1 MGYTHFKHADAT
13 KKNST
18 NNGAARHMIAYHGRG
33 RCGIHKPKSPSNP
46 QISMEIAKK
55 SPAMLLG
62 TLDQAESNWLVPAF
76 ALYSSFNASH
86 MPKGDPALVG
96 CRRRGRSQT

>member
-33 RCGIHKPKSPSNP
+33 RCGTHRPHSHRNP
-46 QISMEIAKK
+46 EISMETAKK

-86 MPKGDPALVG
+86 MPKGDPHLV
-96 CRRRGRSQT
+96 CRRRSGHGQT

>member
-33 RCGIHKPKSPSNP
+33 GCGIHKPKSHSNP

-55 SPAMLLG
+55 SPAMPLG
-62 TLDQAESNWLVPAF
+62 ALDRAASNWLVPVL

-86 MPKGDPALVG
+86 MPKGDPDLV
-96 CRRRGRSQT
+96 CHRRSGHGQT